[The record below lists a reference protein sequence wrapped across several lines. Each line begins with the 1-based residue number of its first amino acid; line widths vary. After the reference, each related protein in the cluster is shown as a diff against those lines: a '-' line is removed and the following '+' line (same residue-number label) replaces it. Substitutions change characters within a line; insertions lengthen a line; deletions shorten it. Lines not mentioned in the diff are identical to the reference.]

1 MKLSRWAKVQAF
13 FFGMLLWVPAL
24 LASEGEAGKA
34 PKTAWQIF
42 HEGGIVMWILL
53 IASILIMAFT
63 IEAFIKIRGGSV
75 GACGSIG
82 PTQRR
87 DCFRKLSVGLPSLCR
102 EPLLSGSNCPSGN

>member
-63 IEAFIKIRGGSV
+63 IEAFIKIRVARLAPAAVLAELSKRELRDWDAGGK
-75 GACGSIG
+75 
-82 PTQRR
+82 R
-87 DCFRKLSVGLPSLCR
+87 
-102 EPLLSGSNCPSGN
+102 